1 MNPKLF
7 YKEIIDH
14 LNDSNLLYNE
24 LMNKDTA
31 RDEPLKSWWDLVNK
45 TYEVQALIFLGDT
58 LDNRC
63 LNNFLI

>member
-31 RDEPLKSWWDLVNK
+31 RDEPHVWDLVNK